1 MKLILVTL
9 ACATCALAQNPLT
22 QAVTAS
28 YNGAKANLIEAAE
41 AMPADAYSFKLTP
54 GQRPFGEWMEHT
66 AMGNY
71 SFCASI
77 AGTKPPEESE
87 HIHDLNGKPDIQ
99 GVLKASFDYCD
110 GVMKAMTDQ
119 KALTEVT
126 IGDRKSFPVAAMV
139 RLVGSLNEHYGN
151 IVGYLRSKGVTP
163 PSTARQ
169 KKK

>member
-1 MKLILVTL
+1 MRIPLLFL
-9 ACATCALAQNPLT
+9 ACSACALAQNPLT

-28 YNGAKANLIEAAE
+28 YNGAKMNLIEAAE

-54 GQRPFGEWMEHT
+54 GQRAFGDWMEHT

-71 SFCASI
+71 GFCASM
-77 AGTKPPEESE
+77 AGTAAPAEAA
-87 HIHDLNGKPDIQ
+87 HIHDLEGKADIQ
-99 GVLKASFDYCD
+99 RVLKASFDYCD
-110 GVMKAMTDQ
+110 GVLKTMTDQ
-119 KALTEVT
+119 KALAEVT
-126 IGDRKSFPVAAMV
+126 IGERKSFPVQGMV
-139 RLVGSLNEHYGN
+139 RMVGSLNEHYGN